1 MISKP
6 VLGIPPVGY
15 VEVEVDGARVWKN
28 VATGEIYG
36 SEQVS
41 AEEQLRADVD
51 YIAVMT
57 GVTL

>member
-15 VEVEVDGARVWKN
+15 VEVEADGVRVWKN

-36 SEQVS
+36 KEQVS